1 MSSQLTRTRWVICG
15 LLFFATTV
23 NYLDRQVLSILA
35 PQLTKIFDWDELDYG
50 YIVFAFQ
57 LSYAV
62 AFVWAGRLIDWL
74 GTRVGYAWFVGL
86 WGIASAA
93 HALASGFI
101 GFVVARTALGLT
113 EAGNFPAAI
122 KTVSEWFPKKERALA
137 TGIFNSGAMLGAIIA
152 PLTVPFLYAAFGW
165 RAAFVGLGLLN
176 VIWLVWWLKIY
187 RSPQEKHDLH
197 PDELAYIQS
206 DPPDTPAE
214 KLQWVH
220 LFRYRGVWAF
230 AIGKFLSDPIWWFFL
245 FWLPKF
251 LNQKHGLS
259 LTAMGLP
266 LIVIYCVSAM
276 GSIGGGWLTARLM
289 SAGWGLNAARKSVL
303 LIAALAV
310 VPVVFAAKADS
321 LWLAVALISLATAAH
336 CAWMANLYSLVS
348 DIFPK
353 KAVASVTGI
362 GGTLGSIGG
371 MLIALLAGW
380 ILQTNGAYW
389 PMFAIAGAA
398 YIVAWVIIHLLVPKI
413 QPVSIC

>member
-62 AFVWAGRLIDWL
+62 AFLWAGRLIDWL

-86 WGIASAA
+86 WGLASAA

-101 GFVVARTALGLT
+101 GFIVARTALGLT

-137 TGIFNSGAMLGAIIA
+137 TGIFNAGAMLGAIIA
-152 PLTVPFLYAAFGW
+152 PLTVPFLYVTFGWQAAFIS
-165 RAAFVGLGLLN
+165 LGLLN
-176 VIWLVWWLKIY
+176 VIWLVWWLKFY
-187 RSPQEKHDLH
+187 RSPQEKHKLH

-214 KLQWVH
+214 KLQWEH

-259 LTAMGLP
+259 LTGMGLP
-266 LIVIYCVSAM
+266 LLVIYSVSAL

-303 LIAALAV
+303 LLAALAV

-362 GGTLGSIGG
+362 GGTLGSFGG

-380 ILQTNGAYW
+380 ILQLNGAYW
-389 PMFAIAGAA
+389 PMFAIAGSA

-413 QPVSIC
+413 QPVHIR